1 MTEEEMQKKLGRHL
15 FLKNITIPNITMHGD
30 GKGEYEADLI
40 YFNLKARVITEIEI
54 KVSIQDFRAD
64 FKKKRYHDHLHVGY
78 LYYAVPQDMYEE
90 HKDEIESL
98 LGDAGL
104 IVVST
109 YKNKRGMV
117 RYIKRAKKRKEVRP
131 LNENDVMNYLR
142 IGCMK
147 WVNR

>member
-40 YFNLKARVITEIEI
+40 YFNLK
-54 KVSIQDFRAD
+54 
-64 FKKKRYHDHLHVGY
+64 
-78 LYYAVPQDMYEE
+78 
-90 HKDEIESL
+90 EIESL

-104 IVVST
+104 IVVNISN
-109 YKNKRGMV
+109 NKREDA
-117 RYIKRAKKRKEVRP
+117 RYIKRAKKRKDVKA
-131 LNENDVMNYLR
+131 LNESEVINYLR